1 MPCILWLESAL
12 PSANLLENITLIP
25 CKVIE
30 KGSVVATQ
38 AGTRSYEQ
46 TLIGFDVS
54 KADFTEIKKQI
65 EDAVLFFEANE
76 KQLDAIF
83 SKDTL
88 QARIDFGF
96 YTTFVDQK
104 IVVQHDSFPHQ
115 LLAQLG
121 RYKIDLDLS
130 QFWYGGNQ
138 DLASI

>member
-12 PSANLLENITLIP
+12 PSANLLENITLTP

-65 EDAVLFFEANE
+65 EDAVLFFEVNE

-130 QFWYGGNQ
+130 QFWYVGNQ

>member
-1 MPCILWLESAL
+1 MPCILWIESSL
-12 PSANLLENITLIP
+12 PSAVLLESTALKP

-30 KGSVVATQ
+30 KGSIVDTQ

-54 KADFTEIKKQI
+54 SADFTEIKQQI
-65 EDAVLFFEANE
+65 DDALSFFEMHLD
-76 KQLDAIF
+76 QLDRVF
-83 SKDTL
+83 SLDALK
-88 QARIDFGF
+88 ARIDFGF

-104 IVVQHDSFPHQ
+104 IVVQHDSFPH
-115 LLAQLG
+115 LLLSYLG
-121 RYKIDLDLS
+121 RFKIDLDLS

>member
-12 PSANLLENITLIP
+12 PSANLLENITLTP

-46 TLIGFDVS
+46 TLIGFDIS

-76 KQLDAIF
+76 KHLDAIF
-83 SKDTL
+83 SKDIL
-88 QARIDFGF
+88 QVFLGFMSFQILIAIFTTGRCLDFS
-96 YTTFVDQK
+96 YWISYFVLIRFFEND
-104 IVVQHDSFPHQ
+104 F
-115 LLAQLG
+115 
-121 RYKIDLDLS
+121 
-130 QFWYGGNQ
+130 
-138 DLASI
+138 SIFKFKTS

>member
-12 PSANLLENITLIP
+12 PSANLLENIKLTP

-65 EDAVLFFEANE
+65 EDAVLFFEVNE

-130 QFWYGGNQ
+130 QFLYGGNQ

>member
-12 PSANLLENITLIP
+12 PSANLLENITLTP

-65 EDAVLFFEANE
+65 EDAVLFFEVNE

-104 IVVQHDSFPHQ
+104 IVVQHDSFPYQ

-130 QFWYGGNQ
+130 QFWYVGNQ

>member
-1 MPCILWLESAL
+1 MSEAHDGMGAGAIV
-12 PSANLLENITLIP
+12 PSEGFHRID
-25 CKVIE
+25 
-30 KGSVVATQ
+30 GSEIVA
-38 AGTRSYEQ
+38 GLEQ

-54 KADFTEIKKQI
+54 KADFTEIKKQS